1 MRKHQG
7 MRPQDIVILLK
18 IIILGEKSWLNK
30 DLAQSLYISGSEI
43 GESLSR
49 SEIAG
54 LIDFNKKR
62 VNRQGLFEFLEYGLR
77 YVFPLQP
84 GAMVTG
90 IPTAHGHPFIKQF
103 IESDLLYVWPD
114 FKGESRGLSIEPFY
128 PNQIKA
134 IRDDAELYKALALLD
149 VIRVGR
155 QREINIAISE
165 LRNIILYEPQ

>member
-1 MRKHQG
+1 

>member
-1 MRKHQG
+1 MRTHQG

-18 IIILGEKSWLNK
+18 IIVLEKKEWLNK

-62 VNRQGLFEFLEYGLR
+62 VNRQGLFEFLEHGLH
-77 YVFPLQP
+77 YVFPQQP
-84 GAMVTG
+84 GPMMTG
-90 IPTAHGHPFIKQF
+90 IPTAHAHPFIKQF
-103 IESDLLYVWPD
+103 IDAEFVYVWPD
-114 FKGESRGLSIEPFY
+114 FKGDARGLSIEPLY
-128 PNQIKA
+128 PNQVKA
-134 IRDDAELYKALALLD
+134 IREDGELYRVLAMLD

-155 QREINIAISE
+155 VREIGIAINE
-165 LRNIILYEPQ
+165 LKNFILHEPK

>member
-1 MRKHQG
+1 

-18 IIILGEKSWLNK
+18 IIVLEGKSWLNK

-62 VNRQGLFEFLEYGLR
+62 VNRQGLFEFLEHGLH
-77 YVFPLQP
+77 YVFPQQP

-90 IPTAHGHPFIKQF
+90 IPTAHGHPFIKQY
-103 IESDLLYVWPD
+103 IEADLLYVWPD
-114 FKGESRGLSIEPFY
+114 FKGDARGLSIEPFY
-128 PNQIKA
+128 PNQVKA
-134 IRDDAELYKALALLD
+134 IREDAELYKILALLD

-155 QREINIAISE
+155 VREIEIAINE
-165 LRNIILYEPQ
+165 LRKMILNES

>member
-7 MRPQDIVILLK
+7 MRPQDIAILLK
-18 IIILGEKSWLNK
+18 IIVLGNEPWLNK
-30 DLAQSLYISGSEI
+30 DLAHSLHISPSEI

-62 VNRQGLFEFLEYGLR
+62 VNRPGLLEFLEHGFH
-77 YVFPLQP
+77 YVFPQQP
-84 GAMVTG
+84 GSMVTG
-90 IPTAHGHPFIKQF
+90 VPTAHGHPFIKQF
-103 IESDLLYVWPD
+103 IEADLLYVWPD
-114 FKGESRGLSIEPFY
+114 LKGDARGLSIEPLY
-128 PNQIKA
+128 PNQVKA
-134 IRDDAELYKALALLD
+134 IREDSKLYTLLALLD

-155 QREINIAISE
+155 VREKEISIGE

>member
-1 MRKHQG
+1 

-18 IIILGEKSWLNK
+18 IIVLEENSWLNK

-54 LIDFNKKR
+54 LIDFHKKR
-62 VNRQGLFEFLEYGLR
+62 VNRQGLFEFLGHGLH
-77 YVFPLQP
+77 YVFPQQP

-90 IPTAHGHPFIKQF
+90 VPTAHGHPFIKRF
-103 IESDLLYVWPD
+103 IDADLLYVWPD
-114 FKGESRGLSIEPFY
+114 FKGEARGLSIEPFY
-128 PNQIKA
+128 PNQVKA
-134 IRDDAELYKALALLD
+134 VKEDPKLYTLLALLD

-155 QREINIAISE
+155 VREIGIAIKE
-165 LRNIILYEPQ
+165 LRNIILHEP

>member
-18 IIILGEKSWLNK
+18 IIILGNNSWLNK

-43 GESLSR
+43 GESLAR

-54 LIDFNKKR
+54 LLDFNKKR
-62 VNRQGLFEFLEYGLR
+62 VNRQGLFEFLEYGLH
-77 YVFPLQP
+77 YVFPQHP

-103 IESDLLYVWPD
+103 IVADLLYVWPD
-114 FKGESRGLSIEPFY
+114 FKGEARGLSIEPFY
-128 PNQIKA
+128 PNQVKA
-134 IRDDAELYKALALLD
+134 ILEDAELYKVLALLD

-155 QREINIAISE
+155 VREIKIAINE
-165 LRNIILYEPQ
+165 LRKMILNES